1 MLPRI
6 LIVDDEK
13 DVVELLCNYFDLCG
27 YDVLS
32 AYDGKKA
39 LEKIF
44 FLCYNLK
51 NGSLCH

>member
-1 MLPRI
+1 MPRI

-39 LEKIF
+39 LEKIVF
-44 FLCYNLK
+44 W
-51 NGSLCH
+51 